1 MQLIDIR
8 DATKSQREENA
19 AAIRDLA
26 DQVERGDITECSI
39 VANDIANNV
48 YTCHLQF
55 EDRWRLLA
63 ALEYARS
70 KVHEG

>member
-55 EDRWRLLA
+55 EDR
-63 ALEYARS
+63 
-70 KVHEG
+70 